1 MLLQNLHRINLIFLA
16 GMKRVRR
23 VLNRLRNRIQ
33 NRGEADQP
41 ADLAAAEPSSSSS
54 SEAELQP
61 SAPLDGES
69 ISSVSEAELQPS
81 APPASDS
88 STSFEILDPAPPPF
102 SIYEDPESPRAGPS
116 SGSLAAFARCRPRLR
131 PVLIDVRFPLFL
143 FSDFPYRL
151 RGAEYSRCCIDQIR
165 SLRQNP
171 GVAWFPCPICH
182 SPPVRVNGSS
192 KLQCSLNN

>member
-1 MLLQNLHRINLIFLA
+1 
-16 GMKRVRR
+16 MKRVRR

-33 NRGEADQP
+33 NRGGANQQ

-69 ISSVSEAELQPS
+69 TSSVSEAELQPS

-88 STSFEILDPAPPPF
+88 STSFEILEPASAPF
-102 SIYEDPESPRAGPS
+102 SIYEDPPESPRAGPS
-116 SGSLAAFARCRPRLR
+116 SGYPAAFARCRPRLR
-131 PVLIDVRFPLFL
+131 PVLIDVRFHLFL

>member
-1 MLLQNLHRINLIFLA
+1 MLLRNLHRINLIFLA

-33 NRGEADQP
+33 NRGGANQQ

-69 ISSVSEAELQPS
+69 TSSVSEAELQPS

-88 STSFEILDPAPPPF
+88 STSFEILEPASAPF

-116 SGSLAAFARCRPRLR
+116 SGFPAAFARCRPRLR
-131 PVLIDVRFPLFL
+131 PVLIDVRFHYFYFQIFL
-143 FSDFPYRL
+143 IDFEGL
-151 RGAEYSRCCIDQIR
+151 STAI
-165 SLRQNP
+165 
-171 GVAWFPCPICH
+171 VASIKFVLCARTQGLHGFPAPFATAH
-182 SPPVRVNGSS
+182 R
-192 KLQCSLNN
+192 

>member
-1 MLLQNLHRINLIFLA
+1 MKFTSYKPHFLA

-33 NRGEADQP
+33 NRGGANQQ

-88 STSFEILDPAPPPF
+88 STSFEILEPASAPF

-182 SPPVRVNGSS
+182 SPPVRVHGSS